1 VVLQEAVP
9 AELQTWK
16 GQGVVS
22 EILLYDDPRWQWR
35 GNWRHETMRIWRY
48 EHISKTSSTLGAEA
62 TISFVGTGAVLKGI
76 LLPDGGLLDIY
87 LAGELSRTVDVYPDE
102 PNAKPEESIWHH
114 FDLEDKRHTLRLKVR
129 GEPYRESTG
138 AKISISSLIVYRQQG
153 AAG

>member
-1 VVLQEAVP
+1 
-9 AELQTWK
+9 
-16 GQGVVS
+16 
-22 EILLYDDPRWQWR
+22 
-35 GNWRHETMRIWRY
+35 
-48 EHISKTSSTLGAEA
+48 
-62 TISFVGTGAVLKGI
+62 
-76 LLPDGGLLDIY
+76 
-87 LAGELSRTVDVYPDE
+87 VDVYPDE